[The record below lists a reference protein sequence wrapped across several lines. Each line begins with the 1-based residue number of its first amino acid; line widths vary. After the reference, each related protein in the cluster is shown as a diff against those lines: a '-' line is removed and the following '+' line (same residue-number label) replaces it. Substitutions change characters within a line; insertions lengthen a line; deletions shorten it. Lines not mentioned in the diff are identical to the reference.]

1 MIVPPAGFVGTTPE
15 VLRDADRDVQPPFP
29 YLRPLASIGQCCHR
43 RSVKPTEV
51 LPVTL
56 SDLERALARPAR
68 FEAHDAP
75 FWDDPYIAAR
85 MLEAHLDPASDAA
98 SMRPD
103 VVRRT
108 VDHLTTVMALRHGDR
123 LVDLGCGPGL
133 YAAQFA
139 ARGLAVTGVDLS
151 ANSIAYARATAPAA
165 GLAIDYRVAD
175 YTADTLGGPFEAAV
189 LIYLDF
195 GVLPDE
201 PRDRLLDG
209 VRRALTRDGRLALDV
224 HAPARP
230 RAPDAGVTVERS
242 AGGFWRPGPHLAITT
257 TYRYGPNVDLTQH
270 AVFEPGRRPTVYRV
284 WDRSYGISELRTLL
298 RRHGLRLEATWS
310 DLSGRPWSRR
320 SPVLAIMARRL

>member
-1 MIVPPAGFVGTTPE
+1 ME
-15 VLRDADRDVQPPFP
+15 
-29 YLRPLASIGQCCHR
+29 
-43 RSVKPTEV
+43 PTDL
-51 LPVTL
+51 LPVSL
-56 SDLERALARPAR
+56 ADLERALARPAR
-68 FEAHDAP
+68 FEPHDAP

-85 MLEAHLDPASDAA
+85 MLEAHLDPSSDAA

-108 VDHLTTVMALRHGDR
+108 VDHLTAVMGLRAGDR

-139 ARGLAVTGVDLS
+139 ERGLAVTGIDLS
-151 ANSIAYARATAPAA
+151 ANSIGYARTAAA
-165 GLAIDYRVAD
+165 AVDLAIEYRIAD
-175 YTADTLGGPFEAAV
+175 YTAETLGGPFEAAV

-209 VRRALTRDGRLALDV
+209 VRAALTSGGRFALDV
-224 HAPARP
+224 HAPARR

-242 AGGFWRPGPHLAITT
+242 SGGFWRPGPHLAITT
-257 TYRYGPNVDLTQH
+257 TYRYGPNLDLTQH
-270 AVFEPGRRPTVYRV
+270 AIFEPGRASTVYRV
-284 WDRSYGISELRTLL
+284 WDRAYGIAELRTLL

-310 DLSGRPWSRR
+310 DLTGRPWSRR
-320 SPVLAIMARRL
+320 SPVLAVVARRL